1 MMRIQQLQYLEKIV
15 ESGSINEAAKA
26 LFLSQPSLSNAI
38 KELEQEMDLQL
49 LVRQKSGVS
58 LTNEGREFMIYARQ
72 ILDQVK
78 LMEAKYKQHTVRK
91 QAFSV
96 SAQHYAFVVHA
107 FVDLIKQVDAEEYQ
121 FTLRETETQNIL
133 EDVMSFKS
141 SLGILYLNK
150 FNRQV
155 LTKLFKEKK
164 LKFTPLF
171 KAKPHVFVCRDN
183 PLAQKSSVKL
193 RDLEDYPYLSYE
205 QGQENSFY
213 FAEEILSTLNRKMHI
228 KVSDRATIFNL
239 MVGLNG
245 YTISSGI
252 ISSELNDD
260 KIIAIPLEV
269 DDMMTLGYLM
279 PQQVEPS
286 PITRRYLDLLRANIR
301 GYGFEILE
309 DKEKDKDKDK

>member
-96 SAQHYAFVVHA
+96 SAQHYAIVVHA

-286 PITRRYLDLLRANIR
+286 PITRQYLDLLRANIR

-309 DKEKDKDKDK
+309 DKDKEK

>member
-286 PITRRYLDLLRANIR
+286 PITRQYLDLLRANIR
-301 GYGFEILE
+301 GSGFEILE
-309 DKEKDKDKDK
+309 DKEKEK

>member
-78 LMEAKYKQHTVRK
+78 LMEAKYKQHTIRK

-286 PITRRYLDLLRANIR
+286 PITRQYLDLLRANIR

-309 DKEKDKDKDK
+309 DKEKEK

>member
-286 PITRRYLDLLRANIR
+286 PITRQYLDLLRANIR

-309 DKEKDKDKDK
+309 DKEKER

>member
-286 PITRRYLDLLRANIR
+286 PITRQYLDLLRANLR

-309 DKEKDKDKDK
+309 DKEKEK

>member
-141 SLGILYLNK
+141 SMGILYLNK

-286 PITRRYLDLLRANIR
+286 PITRQYLDLLRANIR

-309 DKEKDKDKDK
+309 DKEKEK

>member
-171 KAKPHVFVCRDN
+171 KANPHVFVCRDN

-286 PITRRYLDLLRANIR
+286 PITRQYLDLLRANIR

-309 DKEKDKDKDK
+309 DKEKDK

>member
-286 PITRRYLDLLRANIR
+286 PITRQYLGLLRANIR

-309 DKEKDKDKDK
+309 DKDKDK